1 MANKFRISKLGYLL
15 IGIALCA
22 IAAPLIFMAVKKLE
36 GEPPVFKWDAPIH
49 PIGASCTLNG
59 VASDQKSGLKRVWIA
74 ILQQGRE
81 QVLYDKRFPSEG
93 FFTGNPVRKQP
104 VSLEINVHD
113 LGLRAGEAVLRTA
126 VWDHSYRRRWSG
138 NRFYAE
144 RKVLIDTQPPDVE
157 VLTRNHNLS
166 QGGAGLILY
175 KITEPVTNSGV
186 LVANRFFPGS
196 SGYFDDPNVF
206 LAFFAIPYDE
216 GPEVQLYVT
225 ATDLAGNTSRTVFP
239 HYINPKAFKNDVI
252 NVTDSFLKR
261 TMAEL
266 EKVLAKGGHSSAS
279 PLEAFLAVNRGE
291 RQANFK
297 TIKDV
302 CKNSDAR
309 LYWTGRFLRLP
320 GSARKAAFGDHRTY
334 QHKGKTID
342 NQVHLGIDLASFA
355 QSAVPA
361 ANNGRVA
368 FAENLGIYG
377 NTIIID
383 HGFGLFSMYGHL
395 SHIQASTGQMVS
407 KGDIIGSTGSTGLAA
422 GDHLH
427 LSILI
432 HNTFVNPVEWWD
444 PTWIKHNI
452 TGKLDEITKE
462 LERLR
467 K

>member
-1 MANKFRISKLGYLL
+1 
-15 IGIALCA
+15 
-22 IAAPLIFMAVKKLE
+22 
-36 GEPPVFKWDAPIH
+36 
-49 PIGASCTLNG
+49 
-59 VASDQKSGLKRVWIA
+59 
-74 ILQQGRE
+74 
-81 QVLYDKRFPSEG
+81 
-93 FFTGNPVRKQP
+93 
-104 VSLEINVHD
+104 
-113 LGLRAGEAVLRTA
+113 
-126 VWDHSYRRRWSG
+126 
-138 NRFYAE
+138 
-144 RKVLIDTQPPDVE
+144 VE

-175 KITEPVTNSGV
+175 KTTEPVTKSGV
-186 LVANRFFPGS
+186 LVANRFSPGS

-216 GPEVQLYVT
+216 GPEVQLCVT

-252 NVTDSFLKR
+252 NVTDSLLKR

-266 EKVLAKGGHSSAS
+266 EKVLARGGHSAAS

-291 RQANFK
+291 RQENYK
-297 TIKDV
+297 TIEDV

-320 GSARKAAFGDHRTY
+320 GSARKAGFGDHRTY
-334 QHKGKTID
+334 QYEGKTID

-377 NTIIID
+377 NTIFID
-383 HGFGLFSMYGHL
+383 HGFGLFSMYSHL
-395 SHIQASTGQMVS
+395 SRIQVSTDQMVS

-427 LSILI
+427 FSILI

-444 PTWIKHNI
+444 LTWIKHNI
-452 TGKLDEITKE
+452 TGKLDEVKC
-462 LERLR
+462 L